1 MSTPKWL
8 MLLIV
13 ISIMIIVIHPGVG
26 YAQAEGGG
34 DAYCFDLSDTKT
46 VAKCLQDSPILRQ
59 MLEVKDKQIANLEKE
74 NELLKRE
81 SDLKDRII
89 AINEKEIESTR
100 RALNDMKEVTDRS
113 LRLAESSKKGGLL
126 ETWGPLAAI
135 AIIVVTIASIL

>member
-1 MSTPKWL
+1 MILSICFANSALSQST
-8 MLLIV
+8 
-13 ISIMIIVIHPGVG
+13 
-26 YAQAEGGG
+26 GGN
-34 DAYCFDLSDTKT
+34 DKADDDYCLNLSDTKT
-46 VAKCLQDSPILRQ
+46 VAKCLQDRPILRQ

-100 RALNDMKEVTDRS
+100 RALNDMKEGTDRS